1 MSNVS
6 VEKIIAA
13 IEQGKVRGFDEIKEI
28 DGERFFF
35 QYALKK
41 KNGLYNAYIFHIMEK
56 KIEIIEDYGVEDIK
70 QFTNISDALNYF
82 KSLDINVQ
90 KFSGIKGVLP
100 I

>member
-35 QYALKK
+35 S
-41 KNGLYNAYIFHIMEK
+41 IC
-56 KIEIIEDYGVEDIK
+56 
-70 QFTNISDALNYF
+70 T
-82 KSLDINVQ
+82 
-90 KFSGIKGVLP
+90 
-100 I
+100 

>member
-1 MSNVS
+1 M
-6 VEKIIAA
+6 
-13 IEQGKVRGFDEIKEI
+13 
-28 DGERFFF
+28 
-35 QYALKK
+35 
-41 KNGLYNAYIFHIMEK
+41 
-56 KIEIIEDYGVEDIK
+56 EIIEDYGVEDIK